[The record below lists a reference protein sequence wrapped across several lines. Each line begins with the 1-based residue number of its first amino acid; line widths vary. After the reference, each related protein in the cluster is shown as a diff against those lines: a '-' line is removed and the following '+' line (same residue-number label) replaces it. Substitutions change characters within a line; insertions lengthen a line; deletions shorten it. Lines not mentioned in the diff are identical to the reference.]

1 MTMLALLQLSW
12 PRAAMLCL
20 PLLPGGTKRYSMAVW
35 RADQQMKGPSC
46 CAHRNPAAFVEEFPV
61 PANRGI
67 VGFIGHSHQRNVKSM
82 TANHQL
88 DTKRDAEGKRG
99 VRRVNNGWWG

>member
-46 CAHRNPAAFVEEFPV
+46 CANRNPAAFVEAFPV
-61 PANRGI
+61 PANREI
-67 VGFIGHSHQRNVKSM
+67 VWFIGHSHQRNHQVK
-82 TANHQL
+82 TADNHLYTPPPPLRPRSPQFAAS
-88 DTKRDAEGKRG
+88 T
-99 VRRVNNGWWG
+99 